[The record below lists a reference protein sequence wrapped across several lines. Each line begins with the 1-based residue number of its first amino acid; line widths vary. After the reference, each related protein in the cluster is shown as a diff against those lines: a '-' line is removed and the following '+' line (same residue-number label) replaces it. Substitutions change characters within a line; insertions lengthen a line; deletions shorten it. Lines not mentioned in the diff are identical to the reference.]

1 MFEKRI
7 LSYYLELLKNKES
20 FSRAELMNAM
30 QTKENPIS
38 EASFK
43 AKLQKMLKNEEII
56 RVGRNA
62 YCVAKDGVSIYSYDY
77 CDESKEIV
85 NTIQNK
91 FPYLNYTIMDFV
103 QLNEFVNHQLAHNVI
118 FLSVEGNLGDFVF
131 DELKKEYPGKV
142 LINPTPKIYHQ
153 YWYDGM
159 IVIGKLVTEA
169 PMGKVE
175 KWNTRLEKLLVDIMT
190 NSILISSISESELPN
205 IYEEAF
211 NKYVVDESCMFR
223 YAKRRGAEKKI
234 RDFIKNNTNVQLRM
248 G

>member
-38 EASFK
+38 EAAFK

-91 FPYLNYTIMDFV
+91 FPFLNYTIMDFV

-131 DELKKEYPGKV
+131 DELKKDYPGKV

-159 IVIGKLVTEA
+159 IIIGKLVTEA

-211 NKYVVDESCMFR
+211 NKYAVDESCMFR